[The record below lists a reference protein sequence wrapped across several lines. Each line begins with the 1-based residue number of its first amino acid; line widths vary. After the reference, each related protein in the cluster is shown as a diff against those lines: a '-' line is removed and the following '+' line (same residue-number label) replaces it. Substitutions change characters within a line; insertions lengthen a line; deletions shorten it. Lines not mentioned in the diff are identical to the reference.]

1 MSKYFIFILVTVCLN
16 AASQILLKLGVSQA
30 GQAEVSARSIF
41 EVALRAAQSPL
52 VIAGLATM
60 TLSMVTHLMSL
71 SRFDVSFAFPFISL
85 GYVIVAVYG
94 YFVLGEQVSAL
105 RMAGIATIVVG
116 AVMIARS

>member
-16 AASQILLKLGVSQA
+16 AASQILLKIGVSQA
-30 GQAEVSARSIF
+30 GQAEVSARSIV
-41 EVALRAAQSPL
+41 EVGMRAAQSPL

-94 YFVLGEQVSAL
+94 ALVLGEQVSAL

>member
-16 AASQILLKLGVSQA
+16 AASQILLKLGVAQA
-30 GQAEVSARSIF
+30 GQAEVSARSMV
-41 EVALRAAQSPL
+41 EVAIRAAQSPL

-94 YFVLGEQVSAL
+94 ALVLGEQVSAL

>member
-16 AASQILLKLGVSQA
+16 AASQILLKLGVAQA
-30 GQAEVSARSIF
+30 GQAEVSARSMF
-41 EVALRAAQSPL
+41 DVGLRAAQSPL

-94 YFVLGEQVSAL
+94 YFVLGEQVTAL
-105 RMAGIATIVVG
+105 RAAGIATIVLG
-116 AVMIARS
+116 AIMVARS

>member
-16 AASQILLKLGVSQA
+16 AASQILLKIGVAQA
-30 GQAEVSARSIF
+30 GQAEVSARSIL
-41 EVALRAAQSPL
+41 EVAMRAAQSPL

-94 YFVLGEQVSAL
+94 ALVLGEQVSAL